1 MAHKCTPDLLPP
13 ANEVLRKWQCFQRCL
28 SVHKGSGVMKGR
40 GCHEEGCHGGGCH
53 EGGYMKGSVV
63 KGSGVLWRA
72 VLWRGA
78 LKSPPPLFWSTSR
91 RYVSC
96 WNAFLSDRIL
106 TTKAFHYEPC
116 TLAVNKGIV
125 GVGNI
130 LHFKGENWFCP
141 CFAKLELTSRCYSI
155 ICCDLF

>member
-1 MAHKCTPDLLPP
+1 MYTRLVTA
-13 ANEVLRKWQCFQRCL
+13 RKRSCGNGNVFRGVCL
-28 SVHKGSGVMKGR
+28 FTRVVVSWK
-40 GCHEEGCHGGGCH
+40 GGGAMKRGAMEGVPWRGLH
-53 EGGYMKGSVV
+53 EGGGSMKGSVV

-72 VLWRGA
+72 VLWRGCIERT
-78 LKSPPPLFWSTSR
+78 PLFWSTSG
-91 RYVSC
+91 RYVSY

-116 TLAVNKGIV
+116 TPTVNKGIV